1 MPERVHLHRHPN
13 LASIGLVTA
22 LLAAILVT
30 VPLAAPAD
38 AATLAVNITRLY
50 DGTAPF
56 EDWSP
61 GDTTTPTPNG
71 SHDPGDDLDGN
82 NGIVRTLDDV
92 RYRVEYSINPPLPS
106 GDLVLEVE
114 LTNAGWKDGWVPGSS
129 TCPNGSSFSAD
140 RSLWTCN
147 LGVVTGSSGT
157 VAIDIPAVPPTSTAD
172 GNQIQAEVRITED
185 ADPTTTQT
193 ANAALTTVSA
203 APRYEV
209 TKQRVGDATV
219 TANSLGDIGLAARY
233 FVGLHAADADPRGLS
248 ALTDP
253 LTVTDNFG
261 VPGAELTCYNGLYG
275 ALPFHNT
282 KTPANPDRAVSTAYS
297 TCAQTG
303 DALDI
308 TWDINWDRAAPPPT
322 QGSYSS
328 LYSYAQNLVAY
339 DLVSAW
345 LPITTVDA
353 ADGTPGDGQGQI
365 YAPNSIETSIG
376 GVAAPGTC
384 STSTWSPDA
393 GSSSTFDPDDI
404 AGQNNLGGGVEPFA
418 DNGACT
424 RYYLNINTSAFKSG
438 PTNGSSVIA
447 DQDFSMYQYIYN
459 TTSTGPSLPDRT
471 VCDKFD
477 NSRFT
482 LTAPPTLGGS
492 FVPALSTIEYGIGA
506 WGESYPGGPKTNDA
520 NAWYVQA
527 TSDCSDSTAQDLG
540 GGVLWVDGASVDWTN
555 SGAGTVDADQINM
568 VRVTVNEEIPAGT
581 YVYVPYVFHARND
594 LTALE
599 ELRNYS
605 AFVVNP
611 TSTWTVSSC
620 TGQNNTAQTCTDDLD
635 PPAYGGANARWLQVT
650 DSVARVS
657 KSPLGATTLNA
668 GDTNSWRVYAW
679 SYPSATYPPGGWA
692 GWTGSTDIVLDDIL
706 PESFSYV
713 LGSARA
719 WDNTNTPVPIADPTI
734 IPDTPSAGL
743 TTLRWD
749 LGAVPWNT
757 YRRVE
762 FDTKVEVYAD
772 TGSYTN
778 YAEVH
783 TASDANVPFPAFPN
797 GDTFGRRANASIDVV
812 ALSSAVISKTSTTP
826 YIVPGQDTVYSLRF
840 GNPGPDDL
848 EWMDAIDILPYDGD
862 TRGSII
868 TADTFTLAD
877 VTAAVANVE
886 TWVSDTDPATLS
898 ALDGF
903 HDDVLWPADPAVTA
917 PGTAQWP
924 CTFAD
929 AQAGA
934 PGCPA
939 LADVTALRFIGSDPN
954 PGASGPGDS
963 FVAAGE
969 GPFDITITYNTT
981 VDALPGDTYP
991 NSWMAVFEGLSLPV
1005 LSPSDISPTIPR
1017 LGVGDLV
1024 YLDVDFNGVYD
1035 AAYDVPIPGV
1045 DVELYAEG
1053 AIPGTDAPVGTATT
1067 DAAGRWFVGDLSNG
1081 NYWAWFP
1088 SSNTDP
1094 GGPLEG
1100 RTPALGSV
1108 ADPNTDA
1115 DETTDHNTVN
1125 LDGIGSGLISLAIGG
1140 EPIGD
1145 GFVPPG
1151 YRDVDVNGTL
1161 DFAVRGGPAI
1171 DVQKTVYAG
1180 HDSGAG
1186 CAGGEAI
1193 TVASGADVTWCVSVT
1208 NTGDTHLADIGLD
1221 DADLGITTGDF
1232 TLLSGTPAL
1241 LAPGANATWFVETNP
1256 TATLDNDIDAIGNPA
1271 TAGGADIASLSDVIT
1286 TDNATVNVVAP
1297 AITVDKTVYAGH
1309 DAGASCDGGEL
1320 VTTLTGADVT
1330 YCFTV
1335 TNTGDTHLADI
1346 AVDDPDLGIDE
1357 TDLVLLSGTPG
1368 LVAPG
1373 DTVTCS
1379 YDDTTTGDLTNTA
1392 TTSGNPTTGGGADL
1406 PGLADPTDTD
1416 TAAVDVVAPDVSIE
1430 KTVYAGHDAG
1440 VSCDGGE
1447 LVTTLTGADVTY
1459 CFAVTN
1465 TGDTHLADIDVDDP
1479 DLGIDQSDMTL
1490 QSGTPALSP
1499 PATSVTC
1506 VLRRHHRRRPDQHRH
1521 HHRQPRH
1528 RRRCGPARPHRSHRQ
1543 RHRSRRRRRARG
1555 HDRQDRLRRPRRRA
1569 PAPVAS
1575 WSGTR
1580 QRPTSSPT
1588 PSRSPTPA
1596 TPTSA
1601 IIVVVD
1607 DAGTPARRLRRPHRA
1622 VRIPVPRP
1630 RRHHHLLPPT

>member
-1 MPERVHLHRHPN
+1 MPERVRLRRHPSFV
-13 LASIGLVTA
+13 AIGLVTA
-22 LLAAILVT
+22 LLAALLVT

-38 AATLAVNITRLY
+38 AAALAVNVTRLY

-147 LGVVTGSSGT
+147 LGVVTGASGT
-157 VAIDIPAVPPTSTAD
+157 VAIDIPAVPPTSAAD
-172 GNQIQAEVRITED
+172 GSQIQAQVRLTED

-219 TANSLGDIGLAARY
+219 TANSLGDTGLAARY

-261 VPGAELTCYNGLYG
+261 VSGAELTCYNGLYG

-282 KTPANPDRAVSTAYS
+282 KTPANPDRAVSTGYS

-308 TWDINWDRAAPPPT
+308 TWDINWDRVAPPPT

-376 GVAAPGTC
+376 GVAAPGIC
-384 STSTWSPDA
+384 STYTWSPEP

-404 AGQNNLGGGVEPFA
+404 AGQNNLGAGVEPFA
-418 DNGACT
+418 DNGGCA
-424 RYYLNINTSAFKSG
+424 RYFLNVNTYGSKSG
-438 PTNGSSVIA
+438 PTDGSSVIPG
-447 DQDFSMYQYIYN
+447 QDFPMYQYVFN
-459 TTSTGPSLPDRT
+459 TSSTGPALPDRV

-482 LTAPPTLGGS
+482 LNAAPFFGSTSGTRYAPTTS
-492 FVPALSTIEYGIGA
+492 SIEYGIGL
-506 WGESYPGGPKTNDA
+506 WGESYPGGAKTNDA

-527 TSDCSDSTAQDLG
+527 TSNCSDSTAQDLG
-540 GGVLWVDGASVDWTN
+540 GGVLWVDGTGVDWTN
-555 SGAGTVDADQINM
+555 SGGGTVDADQINM
-568 VRVTVNEEIPAGT
+568 VRATVNDSIPAGQYVQVT
-581 YVYVPYVFHARND
+581 YDFHARDD
-594 LTALE
+594 LTDLE

-611 TSTWTVSSC
+611 ASTWTTSTC
-620 TGQNNTAQTCTDDLD
+620 TGQNNAAQTCTADLV
-635 PPAYGGANARWLQVT
+635 PPTYGGAYSRWLQVT

-657 KSPLGATTLNA
+657 KSALGSTTLNA

-679 SYPSATYPPGGWA
+679 SYPASTYPPGGWG

-706 PESFSYV
+706 PESFGYV

-783 TASDANVPFPAFPN
+783 TPSDANVPFPAFPN
-797 GDTFGRRANASIDVV
+797 SDTFGRRAFAAVDVV

-826 YIVPGQDTVYSLRF
+826 YIVPGQDTLYTLRF
-840 GNPGPDDL
+840 GNPGPDDI
-848 EWMDAIDILPYDGD
+848 EWMDAIDILPYAGD

-877 VTAAVANVE
+877 VSTAVGNVE

-903 HDDVLWPADPAVTA
+903 HDDVLWPADPGVTA
-917 PGTAQWP
+917 PGTPQWP
-924 CTFAD
+924 CTFTD
-929 AQAGA
+929 AQAGV

-963 FVAAGE
+963 FVAAGQ

-1024 YLDVDFNGVYD
+1024 YIDVDFNGVYD
-1035 AAYDVPIPGV
+1035 AAYDLPVPGV
-1045 DVELYAEG
+1045 DIELYAEG
-1053 AIPGTDAPVGTATT
+1053 AIQGIDAPVGTATT
-1067 DAAGRWFVGDLSNG
+1067 DAAGRWFVGDLSDG

-1115 DETTDHNTVN
+1115 DETIDHNTVN
-1125 LDGIGSGLISLAIGG
+1125 LDGIASGLISLAIGG

-1145 GFVPPG
+1145 GVVPPG

-1161 DFAVRGGPAI
+1161 DFAVRGGPVI
-1171 DVQKTVYAG
+1171 DVQKTVYTG
-1180 HDSGAG
+1180 HDGGAG
-1186 CAGGEAI
+1186 CAGGEAV

-1208 NTGDTHLADIGLD
+1208 NTGDTHLAAIDLD
-1221 DADLGITTGDF
+1221 DTDLGMITGDF

-1256 TATLDNDIDAIGNPA
+1256 TVTLDNDVDATGNPA
-1271 TAGGADIASLSDVIT
+1271 TAGGADIASLSDVT
-1286 TDNATVNVVAP
+1286 ATDNATVNVVAP
-1297 AITVDKTVYAGH
+1297 AITIDKTVYAGH

-1320 VTTLTGADVT
+1320 VSTLIGADVT

-1346 AVDDPDLGIDE
+1346 GVDDPDLGIDQ
-1357 TDLVLLSGTPG
+1357 TDLTLLSGTPS

-1373 DTVTCS
+1373 GTVTWS
-1379 YDDTTTGDLTNTA
+1379 YDDTTAGDLTNTA
-1392 TTSGNPTTGGGADL
+1392 TTSGNPATPGGADL
-1406 PGLADPTDTD
+1406 VGLTDPTDTD
-1416 TAAVDVVAPDVSIE
+1416 TAAVDVVAPDISID
-1430 KTVYAGHDAG
+1430 KTGYTGHDAG
-1440 VSCDGGE
+1440 ASCDGGD
-1447 LVTTLTGADVTY
+1447 LVTTLSGDDVTY
-1459 CFAVTN
+1459 CFTITN
-1465 TGDTHLADIDVDDP
+1465 TGDTHLADIGVDDP
-1479 DLGIDQSDMTL
+1479 DLGIDQTAMTL
-1490 QSGTPALSP
+1490 RSGDPTLVAPGATVTWSYDTTTTTDLTNTASASGN
-1499 PATSVTC
+1499 PATIGGTDLVGLTDPTDSDTATVD
-1506 VLRRHHRRRPDQHRH
+1506 VVA
-1521 HHRQPRH
+1521 
-1528 RRRCGPARPHRSHRQ
+1528 PA
-1543 RHRSRRRRRARG
+1543 ATIDKTVYTG
-1555 HDRQDRLRRPRRRA
+1555 HDA
-1569 PAPVAS
+1569 GAS
-1575 WSGTR
+1575 CTGDELAWYTTADTALTYCFEITNTGDTHLSITTIDDTDLGP
-1580 QRPTSSPT
+1580 QFFLFCPT
-1588 PSRSPTPA
+1588 
-1596 TPTSA
+1596 
-1601 IIVVVD
+1601 
-1607 DAGTPARRLRRPHRA
+1607 
-1622 VRIPVPRP
+1622 
-1630 RRHHHLLPPT
+1630 